1 MVFISPLPISNSMGL
16 GRLEAY
22 FGSSFS
28 SGTAFLLF
36 LSGLVQGIMVK
47 DTVCWSCLLC
57 FEGPVPKDLGWTLK
71 LTQ

>member
-1 MVFISPLPISNSMGL
+1 MVFLSPLPISNSLGL

-36 LSGLVQGIMVK
+36 LSGAGAGYHGQGYCVLVL
-47 DTVCWSCLLC
+47 SSS
-57 FEGPVPKDLGWTLK
+57 F
-71 LTQ
+71 